1 MFFNLQNRPKLQP
14 SKFRLSTY
22 NETNVPVKDCCIL
35 RITHVFTSIPVLFHV
50 VDNDSPPM
58 LGLLISN
65 NLDLIRRIMEINRC
79 VPDYLQQYIMILIN
93 RGGFRAAETS
103 KMECFVIIV
112 SGWKPLIIITKNSI
126 LDVAAALDPPLMREG
141 EMLCIYLYYYSIVQL
156 IIIHITLAPNCLV
169 ICETCN
175 LLNVMLCSIS
185 YHLYNSKKTWK
196 TPMEEW

>member
-58 LGLLISN
+58 LGLLTSN

-185 YHLYNSKKTWK
+185 YHLYNSKKT
-196 TPMEEW
+196 